1 MLNVFNI
8 LTIIIT
14 NIKTNSVIFTIF
26 AKSIK
31 KPEMKHQLQ
40 QKFNEIYHKEAQHAY
55 FSPGRVNL
63 IGEHIDYNG
72 GLVMPCAITFGT
84 YLLINPN
91 QDNVFRF
98 RSLNF
103 EENVEVPVQASY
115 QKDGDGWFN
124 FPLGVIEHFTKDGHK
139 ITGLDMLFFGDIP
152 IGAGLSSSASIEV
165 VTAYALNDLFNA
177 GYDKLELV
185 KIAKSVE
192 NRFMGLNCGIMDQFA
207 VAFGEKDKA
216 IVLNCDTLEY
226 NIVDSNLGN
235 YVLAIINTNKSRKL
249 VESKYN
255 ERVEECQTALK
266 ALKKELNIDYLCE
279 IDTATFDKH
288 KNLITD
294 EVVRKRAQ
302 HVVEENDRVKLAA
315 DALAAN
321 NLAGFGK
328 LMYASHDSLR
338 SLYEVSGKELD
349 TVVEYAKTN
358 PQVAGAR
365 MTGAGFGGC
374 AIALVHQAAFDAFSK
389 ELEAYYTDKIG
400 YAPSVYQSLIGDGV
414 GTLLV
419 SSEA

>member
-1 MLNVFNI
+1 
-8 LTIIIT
+8 
-14 NIKTNSVIFTIF
+14 
-26 AKSIK
+26 
-31 KPEMKHQLQ
+31 MKYDLP
-40 QKFNEIYHKEAQHAY
+40 QKFKETYYKDAQHAF

-84 YLLINPN
+84 YLLISPN
-91 QDNVFRF
+91 DENVFRF
-98 RSLNF
+98 KSLNF
-103 EENVEVPVQASY
+103 DEQAEIAVSDSY
-115 QKDGDGWFN
+115 QKDGEGWYN
-124 FPLGVIEHFTKDGHK
+124 FPLGAIEHFTKDGHQ

-165 VTAYALNDLFNA
+165 VTSYALNELFGS
-177 GYDKLELV
+177 GYTKLELV

-192 NRFMGLNCGIMDQFA
+192 NNFMGLNCGIMDQFA

-226 NIVDSNLGN
+226 DIVPSNLGN
-235 YVLAIINTNKSRKL
+235 HILAIINTNKSRKL

-255 ERVEECQTALK
+255 ERVAECQSAL
-266 ALKKELNIDYLCE
+266 ASLKQELNISYLCE
-279 IDTATFDKH
+279 IDAATFHQH
-288 KNLITD
+288 KNLIERDT
-294 EVVRKRAQ
+294 VRKRAQ

-321 NLAGFGK
+321 NLSEFGK

-338 SLYEVSGKELD
+338 DLYEVSGKELD
-349 TVVEYAKTN
+349 TIVEYAKTN
-358 PQVAGAR
+358 PDVAGAR

-374 AIALVHQAAFDAFSK
+374 AIALVKEDAFDKFAA
-389 ELEAYYTDKIG
+389 ELNEFYTSKIG

-414 GTLLV
+414 GVLQNT
-419 SSEA
+419 EA